1 MPSEWFGTP
10 GSGWTAFAPEGYV
23 EPRELSADV
32 VVVGGGH
39 NSLVASTYLARA
51 GLDVLLLERLDHVG
65 GAAVSAQTFPEH
77 DARLSRYSYLV
88 SLMPQAL
95 VDDLGLRLE
104 LRSRDTASYT
114 PYERDGEAHG
124 LLVETDAGDATR
136 ASFRELTGSDDA
148 FEAWQAFYGEVAT
161 LADAVAPTFLRPL
174 PRRADLGPV
183 VDQQVWT
190 DVVEQP
196 LGVALERRFDDDLV
210 RGVVGT
216 DGLIGTFASLHDP
229 SLAQNRCFLYH
240 LVGNGTGEWR
250 VPVGGMGAVTGELER
265 VAREAGVRISTGTT
279 VTSVHP
285 VAEHEGLRDLDD
297 FDPPEPAHVNLDA
310 KDADGQLLVEAQ
322 YVLSGIAPHALDPL
336 MWPPRPGD
344 QEGPTRPTGSQLKIN
359 LLVSRLPRL
368 RSGDDPAVAFAGTF
382 HVDEAMSQVEALHAA
397 AAQGEQPF
405 ASGELY
411 CHTLT
416 DRSILGPELA
426 ASEAQTLTYFGLHT
440 PYENLL
446 DDGAA
451 EREYRRFLT
460 AIDAHLAEPL
470 EPLVLGVEVKTP
482 ADVEAALAMP
492 GGHIFHGDLA
502 WPWLEDDEAA
512 DSPAQRWGVA
522 TAHDRVLLCGSGA
535 RRGGAVS
542 GIGGHNAAH
551 ALLELLGRRP

>member
-1 MPSEWFGTP
+1 MPDEWFHTRP
-10 GSGWTAFAPEGYV
+10 DARWRTARQEPEFRDL
-23 EPRELSADV
+23 EADV
-32 VVVGGGH
+32 VIVGGGH
-39 NSLVASTYLARA
+39 NALVAATYLARA
-51 GLDVLLLERLDHVG
+51 GLDVLLLERLEHVG

-114 PYERDGEAHG
+114 PYERDGEARG
-124 LLVETDAGDATR
+124 LLVETGEGDATR
-136 ASFRELTGSDDA
+136 ASFRELTGSDRA

-183 VDQQVWT
+183 VDQQVWV

-216 DGLIGTFASLHDP
+216 DGLIGTFASLQDT

-265 VAREAGVRISTGTT
+265 VAREAGVRIMTGCT
-279 VTSVHP
+279 VTSLEQVD
-285 VAEHEGLRDLDD
+285 AEE
-297 FDPPEPAHVNLDA
+297 
-310 KDADGQLLVEAQ
+310 ADGYGGPASPAGVRLVGEDDEGP
-322 YVLSGIAPHALDPL
+322 VVVEAPHALSGVAPRALAAILFDEP
-336 MWPPRPGD
+336 PPRPS
-344 QEGPTRPTGSQLKIN
+344 GSQLKIN

-382 HVDEAMSQVEALHAA
+382 HVDEAMSQVESLHAA

-426 ASEAQTLTYFGLHT
+426 ASDAQTLTYFGLHT

-502 WPWLEDDEAA
+502 WPWLEDDEPAG
-512 DSPAQRWGVA
+512 SPAQRWGVA

-551 ALLELLGRRP
+551 ALLEMLGRSPDRVT